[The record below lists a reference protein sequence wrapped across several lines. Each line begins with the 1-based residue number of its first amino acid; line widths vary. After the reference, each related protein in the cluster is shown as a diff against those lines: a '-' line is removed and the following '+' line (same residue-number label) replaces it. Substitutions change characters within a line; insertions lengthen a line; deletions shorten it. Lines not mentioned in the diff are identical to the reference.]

1 MMNNEIQNQKEENG
15 DGDKNKVDWF
25 EAWFNSPLY
34 EQLYANRDEQEA
46 ERLAELILHKL
57 PPDYYNPVL
66 DLGCGRG
73 RHSITLAKRGYQVT
87 GVDLSPRAVETA
99 RERAEEEGLDELTQF
114 KVGDMRQ
121 PVGSNFQLI
130 VNLFTTFGY
139 FEDDEE
145 NIAVLQNVK
154 NMLKPDGY
162 FVFDYLNAVQVRN
175 SITPEEKGTLDSDAG
190 ASASADANTEKGTHQ
205 YHITRNIDVDSRTVR
220 KHITFETSSGEE
232 RTFTERVKLYDKSWF
247 EKQLKQLGFTIENI
261 FGDYD
266 GEAFDETT
274 SPRLLIFARNSKS

>member
-15 DGDKNKVDWF
+15 DGNKVDWF

-46 ERLAELILHKL
+46 ERLAKLILQEL
-57 PPDYYNPVL
+57 PPDRYNPVL

-175 SITPEEKGTLDSDAG
+175 SITPEEKGTLD
-190 ASASADANTEKGTHQ
+190 ADKGTHQ
-205 YHITRNIDVDSRTVR
+205 YHITRNIDIYSRTVR
-220 KHITFETSSGEE
+220 KHITFQTSGGEE

-274 SPRLLIFARNSKS
+274 SPRLLIFARNSNS